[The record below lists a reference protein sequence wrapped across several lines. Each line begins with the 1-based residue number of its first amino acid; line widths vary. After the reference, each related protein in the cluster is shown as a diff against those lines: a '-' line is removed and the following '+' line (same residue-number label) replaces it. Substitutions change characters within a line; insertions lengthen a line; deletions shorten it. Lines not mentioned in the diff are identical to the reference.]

1 MHKEW
6 MYFYLRTTL
15 IFFIYYLLNSYI
27 NYTFCLNIKLIS
39 ILLVLI
45 IVLSFVWQ
53 YKQFNVYIYGMII
66 TLIFMVLI
74 FFKIIQLYILA
85 KNNIGESGFGILEI
99 ISLIPML
106 IINLVFLIYN
116 FYQNRKHHYI

>member
-74 FFKIIQLYILA
+74 FLKIIQLYILA

-106 IINLVFLIYN
+106 IINLGFLIYN
-116 FYQNRKHHYI
+116 YYKKHHFTK